1 MKLRCFRLLQKRNR
15 SRYVLSSDDDETWDP
30 RSTSLC
36 GGTKTHK
43 LKMQTE
49 LELRQDD
56 TGTVLYRYRYIN
68 INIVPVGF
76 SERIERKHSCF
87 FLSVFLELKI

>member
-49 LELRQDD
+49 LVLRQDD
-56 TGTVLYRYRYIN
+56 S
-68 INIVPVGF
+68 VPI
-76 SERIERKHSCF
+76 SIHKYKHSTGWVQ
-87 FLSVFLELKI
+87 SKN